1 MLLVKEKEMK
11 MKQAQ
16 KKVGFI
22 KKLKQICKLLKS
34 KSSYTQMES
43 SLPRKLNII
52 ITHIGYNKM
61 KTKQKYHAVGIVSKS
76 NRKNR

>member
-22 KKLKQICKLLKS
+22 GH
-34 KSSYTQMES
+34 
-43 SLPRKLNII
+43 
-52 ITHIGYNKM
+52 ITFIGYAQNEN
-61 KTKQKYHAVGIVSKS
+61 IL
-76 NRKNR
+76 